1 MRKITC
7 QCRAV
12 IPYRHVY
19 DCYRLTP
26 QHREV
31 REKNRLGFSSS
42 FLKQFLDSSEA
53 ATRQGETVLRLAALT
68 ARRSRKAVRYFWILR
83 HCKSIGYL
91 EYVCPQ
97 CERALEIQRKKRGRR
112 PLRTS

>member
-1 MRKITC
+1 MRRVTC
-7 QCRAV
+7 QCGAV

-26 QHREV
+26 RHTEV
-31 REKNRLGFSSS
+31 REQHRLGVRFSS
-42 FLKQFLDSSEA
+42 LKRFMDRSEA
-53 ATRQGETVLRLAALT
+53 ATRQGETVLRLAALA
-68 ARRSRKAVRYFWILR
+68 ARGSRKAVRYFWILR

-97 CERALEIQRKKRGRR
+97 CEQTLDFHIKREKKRRR
-112 PLRTS
+112 KP